1 MSDQA
6 VKKPL
11 FLLKFNSQI
20 NKNSGGNHMVYRFRN
35 GSAKRFADQAA
46 ELSELRDAV
55 IELAQIISE
64 EGDGNG

>member
-1 MSDQA
+1 
-6 VKKPL
+6 
-11 FLLKFNSQI
+11 
-20 NKNSGGNHMVYRFRN
+20 MVYRFKN
-35 GSAKRFADQAA
+35 GNAKRLADQAA